1 MWPRFSDYEKKR
13 RVSCRL
19 TSGSGVTWRVVDVRD
34 PRAGRRGQYE
44 TTVSTIADRVA
55 RVVIAHRI
63 GIAAEKVFHRDS
75 YGTGWA
81 AGLARHRSRD

>member
-1 MWPRFSDYEKKR
+1 MSADLRFR
-13 RVSCRL
+13 
-19 TSGSGVTWRVVDVRD
+19 GDVASRG
-34 PRAGRRGQYE
+34 RAGSSRWQEGQYE